1 MSGGDSR
8 PGNEA
13 GSRPDTGARQV
24 PGTRVFVAD
33 AVVTCDHDG
42 RLLRPGAVTVEDG
55 SITSVGAPPAG
66 EHVRLHGLL
75 MPGLVNCH
83 SHSPMT
89 LFRGAAEDLPL
100 QRFLQEVLWPRE
112 AKLTDED
119 VYWGMTLACA
129 ELLRNG
135 VTTSCEMYV
144 HEQAILQ
151 AVLDAG
157 TRCLLTPGVMHVP
170 GWLDWRERLD
180 TVAAFHDAERGRHD
194 RVEVGIAAHAY
205 YTLPPEALEAI
216 AAAARERDALVHVHI
231 GETEEE
237 SGHAAALAGLGF
249 LDGRV
254 LAAHSVWLTDEE
266 LGLYREHDVAVAH
279 CPQANAKLASGVAR
293 LADMLALGLRVGL
306 GTDGPAG
313 NNDLDLWEELRLAP
327 LLAKLQT
334 RDAAA
339 VPAPEA
345 LALGTRGGAA
355 ALGLPVGALEPGRRA
370 DMLLLRLDDLAFVPL
385 VEERDLLSHL
395 LWSASSRL
403 VESAWV
409 EGEQVVAGGR
419 ATRVDEERARTEVQ
433 RRARRLA
440 G

>member
-1 MSGGDSR
+1 
-8 PGNEA
+8 
-13 GSRPDTGARQV
+13 V
-24 PGTRVFVAD
+24 
-33 AVVTCDHDG
+33 
-42 RLLRPGAVTVEDG
+42 LRPGAVAVEDG
-55 SITSVGAPPAG
+55 AIVAVGAPDQVTKSHKEEPR
-66 EHVRLHGLL
+66 RLEGLL

-83 SHSPMT
+83 CHSPMT

-112 AKLTDED
+112 ARLTDED

-144 HEQAILQ
+144 HEQAVLQ

-170 GWLDWRERLD
+170 GWLDWRERLE
-180 TVAAFHDAERGRHD
+180 TVLAFHAAEARRHP

-205 YTLPPEALEAI
+205 YTLPPEALEQI
-216 AAAARERDALVHVHI
+216 AAAARERDALVQIHV

-237 SGHAAALAGLGF
+237 KGHATALAELGF

-254 LAAHSVWLTDEE
+254 LAAHCVWLSDEE
-266 LGLYREHDVAVAH
+266 LALFREHDVAVAH

-293 LADMLALGLRVGL
+293 LGEMLAHGLRVGL

-327 LLAKLQT
+327 LLAKL
-334 RDAAA
+334 RAGDAAA
-339 VPAPEA
+339 LPARAA
-345 LALGTRGGAA
+345 LALGTRGGAD

-370 DMLLLRLDDLAFVPL
+370 DMVLLRLDDLAFVPL
-385 VEERDLLSHL
+385 VEERDLESHL

-403 VESAWV
+403 VEAVWV

-419 ATRVDEERARTEVQ
+419 ALRVDEERARAEVQ
-433 RRARRLA
+433 ERARRLA
-440 G
+440 TT